1 MADKKYEL
9 TGMVTEQANPKTTEM
24 DTMEISELLSTKV
37 QRDTVMTSLNKQIHR
52 KE

>member
-24 DTMEISELLSTKV
+24 DTLETSELLK
-37 QRDTVMTSLNKQIHR
+37 I
-52 KE
+52 EI